1 MKSSLIAISGLC
13 GLVVCAAVST
23 TPAFADVYAYHGAN
37 GERILTDKRINDKH
51 FRLVKTYKT
60 PRITP
65 LPKAPVK
72 KNKTVT
78 QTASAKDA
86 PSGKLLRKQCAS
98 AAYLQR
104 KKQTYQNTIR
114 HYAAKYGVDEALVHS
129 VVKQESCFNEKALSR
144 AGAIGLMQLMPGTAS
159 HLKIKNPWNPEQNIH
174 GGVKYLSWMLKRF
187 NGNKSFALAAY
198 NAGPGK
204 VDKYGGIPPYR
215 ETQHY
220 VKTIMAEYQRLKT
233 AGL

>member
-1 MKSSLIAISGLC
+1 MKSSITVVSGLC
-13 GLVVCAAVST
+13 GLIVCGVFSA

-51 FRLVKTYKT
+51 FKLVKTYKT
-60 PRITP
+60 PRI
-65 LPKAPVK
+65 APVAK
-72 KNKTVT
+72 PPATKATSNNTV
-78 QTASAKDA
+78 ASKGI
-86 PSGKLLRKQCAS
+86 PSGAQLRKQCAS

-159 HLKIKNPWNPEQNIH
+159 HLKVKNPWNPEQNIH

-233 AGL
+233 TGL

>member
-1 MKSSLIAISGLC
+1 M
-13 GLVVCAAVST
+13 
-23 TPAFADVYAYHGAN
+23 ADVYAYHGAN
-37 GERILTDKRINDKH
+37 GERLLTDKRINDKH
-51 FRLVKTYKT
+51 FTLVKTYKT
-60 PRITP
+60 PRKNQIAQAAART
-65 LPKAPVK
+65 APAVS
-72 KNKTVT
+72 TST
-78 QTASAKDA
+78 
-86 PSGKLLRKQCAS
+86 PSGQLLRKQCAS
-98 AAYLQR
+98 DAYLQR

-144 AGAIGLMQLMPGTAS
+144 TGAIGLMQLMPDTAS
-159 HLKIKNPWNPEQNIH
+159 YLKINNPWNPEQNIH
-174 GGVKYLSWMLKRF
+174 GGVKYLSSMLKRF

-204 VDKYGGIPPYR
+204 VDKYGGIPPYK

>member
-1 MKSSLIAISGLC
+1 MKSSLTTISGLC
-13 GLVVCAAVST
+13 GLIVCAAIST

-37 GERILTDKRINDKH
+37 GERILTDKRLNDKH

-60 PRITP
+60 PRIAP
-65 LPKAPVK
+65 LAKPAASKA
-72 KNKTVT
+72 VT
-78 QTASAKDA
+78 RTSATSKGI
-86 PSGKLLRKQCAS
+86 PSGKQLRKQCAS

-159 HLKIKNPWNPEQNIH
+159 HLKVKNPWNPEQNIQ

-220 VKTIMAEYQRLKT
+220 VKTIMAEYKRLKT